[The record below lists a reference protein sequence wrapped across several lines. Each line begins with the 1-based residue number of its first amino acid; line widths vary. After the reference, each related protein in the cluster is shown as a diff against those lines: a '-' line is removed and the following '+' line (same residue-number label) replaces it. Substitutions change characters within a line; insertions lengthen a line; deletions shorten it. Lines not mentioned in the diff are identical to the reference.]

1 MQELIQKIKPLLRD
15 IKHPSRYIGGEFGAP
30 KFDAS
35 SDQFNFC
42 MVYPDVYDIGQ
53 SNQAVQ
59 ILCNK
64 ANEVEGFAA
73 QRSFLPEPETIE
85 KFKANGIP
93 MFSLETFSPLSEFD
107 AIGITVSHD
116 LVATNICEVLDFAG
130 IPIFAKDRNTP
141 ANTTPV
147 PRGRCVPIVFG
158 GGPMYCNPEPYHA
171 FFDVITIGEGEVAT
185 IEALK
190 LVRDLKAKGAS
201 RQDILVEL
209 SKLESIYVPSL

>member
-1 MQELIQKIKPLLRD
+1 MQELTEKIKPLLRD

-30 KFDAS
+30 QIDAS
-35 SDQFNFC
+35 ADQFNFC

-53 SNQAVQ
+53 SNQAVR

-64 ANEVEGFAA
+64 ANEVDGFAA
-73 QRSFLPEPETIE
+73 QRSFLPEPQTIE
-85 KFKANGIP
+85 VFKTNKIP
-93 MFSLETFSPLSEFD
+93 MFSLETFSPLNEFD

-141 ANTTPV
+141 ANIAP
-147 PRGRCVPIVFG
+147 VPIVFG
-158 GGPMYCNPEPYHA
+158 GGPMCCNPEPYHA

-190 LVRDLKAKGAS
+190 KVRDLKAAGKT
-201 RQDILVEL
+201 RPEILEEL
-209 SKLESIYVPSL
+209 SKMDGIYVPSL